1 MKWVRSVV
9 TLLMGLVT
17 VQGAAT
23 VGLRMLD
30 ECVVQRH
37 SISLADILE
46 VNTRI
51 DYLVK
56 RGVKV
61 MVNSMRI
68 RFATS
73 TRRYE
78 TSMRSTPPTD
88 NCRQL
93 KTLTKVASFMGGVCR
108 TISLDDKGI
117 IGDPADPSLSPSRAW
132 AEWHAGR
139 EDSPRQAP
147 SESAT

>member
-1 MKWVRSVV
+1 MKWVRSGVLV

-46 VNTRI
+46 VNTTRI

-56 RGVKV
+56 RGVKM

-78 TSMRSTPPTD
+78 TPMRSTPPTD

-93 KTLTKVASFMGGVCR
+93 KTLTKFASFMGGV
-108 TISLDDKGI
+108 
-117 IGDPADPSLSPSRAW
+117 
-132 AEWHAGR
+132 
-139 EDSPRQAP
+139 
-147 SESAT
+147 